1 MWVKVGSSKSVP
13 AADSTSGL
21 AVSTSGL
28 AVSTSGLA
36 GSNGLGRAVGS
47 KSVVAEVGRN
57 GTDGSANSRLND

>member
-13 AADSTSGL
+13 AAD
-21 AVSTSGL
+21 STSGL

>member
-28 AVSTSGLA
+28 AV
-36 GSNGLGRAVGS
+36 SNGLGRAVGS